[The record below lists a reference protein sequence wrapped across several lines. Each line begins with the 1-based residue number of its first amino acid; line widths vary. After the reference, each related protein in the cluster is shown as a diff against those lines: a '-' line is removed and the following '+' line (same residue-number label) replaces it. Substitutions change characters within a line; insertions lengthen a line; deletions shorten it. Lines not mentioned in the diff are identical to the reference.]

1 MKKHRILRLAAMAA
15 AILLGLPPGWGW
27 AAEGSANWRPTYDTV
42 MMWVNFVILVVLLVK
57 YLRAPA
63 KRFLSDYRS
72 TLENEISQLTARKEK
87 AAGDLRRFEESLHNQ
102 RQEWENRHQKIL
114 AQGERDRLALI
125 TEAREQ
131 AHRLLEN
138 ANRQIDARVQDAARQ
153 LQGEIVDNAIETAS
167 KELPG
172 RMTPEIQQ
180 RWLRH
185 FLGSISKAP
194 PPRTE

>member
-1 MKKHRILRLAAMAA
+1 MRKHRILRLAAVSAA
-15 AILLGLPPGWGW
+15 VLLGLSPGWGW

-57 YLRAPA
+57 YLRVPA
-63 KRFLSDYRS
+63 KRFVSDYRES
-72 TLENEISQLTARKEK
+72 LEAEINQLTARKET
-87 AAGDLRRFEESLHNQ
+87 AAGDLRGFEQSLRNRQ
-102 RQEWENRHQKIL
+102 QEWENRHQKIL
-114 AQGERDRLALI
+114 TQGERDRQALV

-131 AHRLLEN
+131 ARRLLDN
-138 ANRQIDARVQDAARQ
+138 ANRQINARVQDAARQ
-153 LQGEIVDNAIETAS
+153 LQGEIVDNAIETAAR
-167 KELPG
+167 ELPG

-185 FLGSISKAP
+185 FLNGITKNP